1 MNMRTG
7 RPKRTS
13 PDPRGRLDLHEIAR
27 LRRGGERMVCAVCL
41 EDKDKHRD
49 TDVSAPCD
57 LCDRQAVY
65 IVTIKRMG
73 YRKLAHVFGVTPSA
87 IQYFWK
93 RWRYLLKK
101 ENENG

>member
-1 MNMRTG
+1 
-7 RPKRTS
+7 
-13 PDPRGRLDLHEIAR
+13 
-27 LRRGGERMVCAVCL
+27 MVCAVCL
-41 EDKDKHRD
+41 EDKDKYRD

-93 RWRYLLKK
+93 RWRYLLKSSEK
-101 ENENG
+101 P